1 MSRCCASAAR
11 LGGMASD
18 PAALFRSSRPGR
30 LPVLTS
36 CSAVTSPGSRGGGAR
51 DRLRAA
57 EIVDLF
63 LLYRHPEVTSGPD
76 VGVMERGRAMLDPVL
91 HHLQQA
97 KQTAIWV
104 AQLMRVDPDLMLPAA
119 LPLLAARLMDA
130 GGAEDEAEDGDQ
142 EMGLAVG

>member
-1 MSRCCASAAR
+1 
-11 LGGMASD
+11 
-18 PAALFRSSRPGR
+18 
-30 LPVLTS
+30 
-36 CSAVTSPGSRGGGAR
+36 
-51 DRLRAA
+51 
-57 EIVDLF
+57 
-63 LLYRHPEVTSGPD
+63 
-76 VGVMERGRAMLDPVL
+76 MLDPVL

-130 GGAEDEAEDGDQ
+130 GGAEDEVEDGDQ